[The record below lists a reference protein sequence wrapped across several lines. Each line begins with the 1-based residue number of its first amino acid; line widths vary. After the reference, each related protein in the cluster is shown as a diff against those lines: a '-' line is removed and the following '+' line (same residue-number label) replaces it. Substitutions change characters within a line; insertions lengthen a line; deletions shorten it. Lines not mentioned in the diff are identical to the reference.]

1 MIGGLPRNP
10 SHAGRIRSAPPADGR
25 RASRGPSRA
34 CRSVLGRR
42 AVRSGS
48 GRRSRSVGA
57 RPSCRCIECYF
68 DTSTQSRVH
77 GPGVG
82 RGRVAARN
90 RSHSTG
96 ARIVHGCAL
105 SAALGT
111 PAAPLE
117 GVSGCEGASRSSGNA
132 AAPPREVDDDGG
144 ARLGSGGAPR
154 RATNRRQSRSASSSS
169 SASQTRALFRRLDMV
184 RTAGISAPRTTPS
197 TVQGDRLEPALEATS
212 ARLHRIGFGPIHDPV
227 IPGVHHRAAEGSA
240 ACSAGC
246 VMTGTRRPAPQYGFG
261 VEPSRRGPPGN
272 ASVSSSST

>member
-1 MIGGLPRNP
+1 MSMYRMLLRYIDTVKSARPRGGSRAGCGPKPQPQHRRADRARVRAVSRIQGRLPRLW
-10 SHAGRIRSAPPADGR
+10 
-25 RASRGPSRA
+25 RASA
-34 CRSVLGRR
+34 D
-42 AVRSGS
+42 
-48 GRRSRSVGA
+48 A
-57 RPSCRCIECYF
+57 R
-68 DTSTQSRVH
+68 
-77 GPGVG
+77 
-82 RGRVAARN
+82 
-90 RSHSTG
+90 
-96 ARIVHGCAL
+96 
-105 SAALGT
+105 
-111 PAAPLE
+111 
-117 GVSGCEGASRSSGNA
+117 
-132 AAPPREVDDDGG
+132 

-154 RATNRRQSRSASSSS
+154 RATNRCQSRSASSSS

-227 IPGVHHRAAEGSA
+227 IPGVHHRAAESSA